1 MTLIRAVLLI
11 GLVDGEVKD
20 DFVMLE
26 VSLENVLSKS
36 ESVREV

>member
-20 DFVMLE
+20 DLVMLE
-26 VSLENVLSKS
+26 VNLENAQSKS
-36 ESVREV
+36 GSLRKV